1 MKSTWLHQGRGR
13 QELIIF
19 CNGWGMDGTPFQ
31 PLGAEKVDVLMFSD
45 YVDLL
50 PDREIAPLF
59 QHYRAVSLVSWSMGV
74 WAGQQLFTPWSNRLR
89 RALAINGTLCPV
101 HDQFG
106 IPLSV
111 FNATREQFSAA
122 ARLKFYRRM
131 CRNGRDR
138 RGGNVLETFIANQP
152 QRSLENQARELGA
165 LSNTAGYLPTSNSIY
180 SDIVIGD
187 QDLIMPT
194 VNQEAFW
201 CGHGY
206 GPGRNVRL
214 VEGTH
219 FLFYEWK
226 SWDALLDA
234 LL

>member
-1 MKSTWLHQGRGR
+1 MKSSWLHQGRGR

-31 PLGAEKVDVLMFSD
+31 PIGAERVDVLMFFD

-50 PDREIAPLF
+50 PDRELAPLF
-59 QHYRAVSLVSWSMGV
+59 QRYRAVFLVSWSMGV
-74 WAGQQLFTPWSNRLR
+74 WAGQQVFAPWSRCLR

-111 FNATREQFSAA
+111 FNATREQFGGA

-131 CRNGRDR
+131 CHNGRDS

-152 QRSLENQARELGA
+152 QRSLENQARELAA
-165 LSNTAGYLPTSNSIY
+165 LSNTAGRLPVSTSIY
-180 SDIVIGD
+180 SDIVIGE

-194 VNQEAFW
+194 ANQDAFW
-201 CGHGY
+201 HGHGQ
-206 GPGRNVRL
+206 GREVRH
-214 VEGTH
+214 VEGSH
-219 FLFYEWK
+219 FLFYEWQ

-234 LL
+234 LR